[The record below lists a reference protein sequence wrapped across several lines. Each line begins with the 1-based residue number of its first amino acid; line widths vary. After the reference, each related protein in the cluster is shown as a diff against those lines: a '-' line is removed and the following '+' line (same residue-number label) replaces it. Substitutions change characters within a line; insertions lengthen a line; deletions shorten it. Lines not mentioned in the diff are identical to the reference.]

1 MRCAL
6 EFRVWTLGQSSWEAS
21 HSPVFPTGVVCACA
35 YVVFW
40 GFRGGLAMEKDIQV
54 HGVGSW
60 SGSWRDRVQRVV
72 QPGGSSL
79 TCLPAGGDCTTVHCF
94 IFNNALNTASYFI

>member
-40 GFRGGLAMEKDIQV
+40 GFRGGLAMEKIFRCMGLG
-54 HGVGSW
+54 HGVGL
-60 SGSWRDRVQRVV
+60 
-72 QPGGSSL
+72 GGTESSEWCSL
-79 TCLPAGGDCTTVHCF
+79 EEVLSPACRLVGTVPQSIVSF
-94 IFNNALNTASYFI
+94 LIML